1 MSGSLLKLATLLKIS
16 IETKKNKS
24 CIRIQSISM
33 VKKDMLNST
42 QKKNWSRQ
50 KWWQRWT
57 KRCTS

>member
-42 QKKNWSRQ
+42 QKKN
-50 KWWQRWT
+50 
-57 KRCTS
+57 